1 MTPVSTTS
9 TESEPTVGIDEF
21 RSALRAWLPQSLDR
35 RGARTEPERHSPEH
49 IAEHRAIQRRVFD
62 GGYAGI
68 TWPSAYGGAGLTAA
82 HQRVFDEEAAGF
94 VTPDFGLLSITTF
107 GSCVPTMLRHA
118 TPDYL
123 HRHVPRVLRGEELWC
138 QFFSEPA
145 AGSDLA
151 GIRTRARRSGDGWV
165 LDGAKIWS
173 SMAHLA
179 DWGMCLA
186 RTDVDVPKHRGLTW
200 FAVPTGADGLTVSR
214 IRQITG
220 ESEFCE
226 ETLDGVAVPD
236 SERIGEV
243 DGGWGVTGTLLVF
256 ERGAGRPGG
265 DEAPDDPGALP
276 ADLVVAARRSGS
288 LADGQALA
296 TIASVH
302 AEDYAVRQLKA
313 RIATMT
319 RLGTVSPGVA
329 SYGKLAVAA
338 AAARRGRALVELGGV
353 GAVAWTDADAEGGLE
368 SAAFLASKAPSIA
381 GGTEQMQRNGVAE
394 RVLGLPR
401 EPAVDT
407 DIPFRLIAERARAW
421 TR

>member
-1 MTPVSTTS
+1 MF
-9 TESEPTVGIDEF
+9 TESPAEAVPADLDEF
-21 RSALRAWLPQSLDR
+21 RAALRAWLPQNLDR
-35 RGARTEPERHSPEH
+35 RAGAAQPERHSAEH

-68 TWPSAYGGAGLTAA
+68 TWPAVHGGAGLTPA
-82 HQRVFDEEAAGF
+82 HQRVFDEEGEDF
-94 VTPDFGLLSITTF
+94 VVPDFGLLSVTTF
-107 GSCVPTMLRHA
+107 GSCVPTMLAHA
-118 TPDYL
+118 SPEYL
-123 HRHVPRVLRGEELWC
+123 SRHVPRVLRGEELWC

-151 GIRTRARRSGDGWV
+151 GIRTRARRQGDGWV

-186 RTDVDVPKHRGLTW
+186 RTDVDVPKHKGLTW
-200 FAVPTGADGLTVSR
+200 FAVPTDAENLTISR

-220 ESEFCE
+220 QSEFCE
-226 ETLDGVAVPD
+226 ESLEGVVVPD
-236 SERIGEV
+236 SERIGGV
-243 DGGWGVTGTLLVF
+243 DRGWSVMSTLLLL

-265 DEAPDDPGALP
+265 DESPDDPGALP
-276 ADLVVAARRSGS
+276 ADLIAAARRARR
-288 LADGQALA
+288 LEDDQVLA
-296 TIASVH
+296 TIASAHV
-302 AEDYAVRQLKA
+302 EDYAVRQLKA

-329 SYGKLAVAA
+329 SYGKLAIASA
-338 AAARRGRALVELGGV
+338 TATRGRALMEVSGISGI
-353 GAVAWTDADAEGGLE
+353 AWTDPDADGGLE
-368 SAAFLASKAPSIA
+368 AAAFLASKGPAIA

-421 TR
+421 TQS

>member
-1 MTPVSTTS
+1 MSSPTT
-9 TESEPTVGIDEF
+9 EPSRVELDEF
-21 RSALRAWLPQSLDR
+21 RAALRAWLPQNLDR
-35 RGARTEPERHSPEH
+35 RGSTAQPQKHSPEH
-49 IAEHRAIQRRVFD
+49 ISEHRAIQRRVFD

-68 TWPSAYGGAGLTAA
+68 TWPSAYGGAGLTPA
-82 HQRVFDEEAAGF
+82 HQRVFDEEGAGF

-107 GSCVPTMLRHA
+107 GSCVPTMLAHA
-118 TPDYL
+118 TPEYL
-123 HRHVPRVLRGEELWC
+123 RRHVPRVLRGEELWC

-151 GIRTRARRSGDGWV
+151 GIRTRARRQGEDWV

-186 RTDVDVPKHRGLTW
+186 RTDVEVPKHQGLTW
-200 FAVPTGADGLTVSR
+200 FAIPTDAEGLTVSR

-226 ETLDGVAVPD
+226 ETIDAVVVPD
-236 SERIGEV
+236 SERIGEI
-243 DGGWGVTGTLLVF
+243 DRGWGVTNTLLVF

-265 DEAPDDPGALP
+265 DEAPDDPGPLP
-276 ADLVVAARRSGS
+276 ADLVSAARRGGG
-288 LADGQALA
+288 LADATALS

-313 RIATMT
+313 RIAVMT

-338 AAARRGRALVELGGV
+338 ATARRGRALMEVGGL
-353 GAVAWTDADAEGGLE
+353 GAVAWTRAESDGGQEAEG
-368 SAAFLASKAPSIA
+368 FLASKAPSIA

-407 DIPFRLIAERARAW
+407 DIPFRLIAERAREW